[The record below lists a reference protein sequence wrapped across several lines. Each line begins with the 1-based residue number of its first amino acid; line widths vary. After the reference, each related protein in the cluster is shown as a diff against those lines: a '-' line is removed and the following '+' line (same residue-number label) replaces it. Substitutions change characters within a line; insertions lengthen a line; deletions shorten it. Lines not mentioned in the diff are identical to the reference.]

1 MSRKVIFI
9 TIGVGALVMVLFG
22 GYQVSRYMNQSK
34 ADAERTITE
43 LTQDV
48 NRLMEEND
56 TLTRELDAERGRMK
70 EFAQQIEDITGEIGI
85 LDRLAKTDKELLQK
99 YSKTF
104 FLNEHYRPSELIEIS
119 SRFRFP
125 ENEDIYIHRD
135 VWPFLRAM
143 IEDAEEARVSI
154 AVKSAFRS
162 FDEQKSVKA
171 VHLTTYGTAANQFS
185 ADQGYSE
192 HQLGTTVD
200 FTTPELQGAL
210 DGFEKTKAYT
220 WLVKNAYKYGFVLS
234 YPEGNSYYQFEPWH
248 WRFVGTSL
256 ARRLY
261 RNGESFYGLDQ
272 REIDE
277 YLVDLFE

>member
-1 MSRKVIFI
+1 MSRKVIFVPIAI
-9 TIGVGALVMVLFG
+9 TALAALLFG
-22 GYQVSRYMNQSK
+22 GYQTLQYVRQSEVAAK
-34 ADAERTITE
+34 TTIAE
-43 LTQDV
+43 LTDELSRMV
-48 NRLMEEND
+48 EEND
-56 TLTRELDAERGRMK
+56 TLARDLASERERMN
-70 EFAQQIEDITGEIGI
+70 EFAQQIEDITGEVGI
-85 LDRLAKTDKELLQK
+85 LDRLRRTDKELLQK

-104 FLNEHYRPSELIEIS
+104 FLNEHYRPSQLSEIS
-119 SRFRFP
+119 SKFRFP
-125 ENEDIYIHRD
+125 ENEDIYIHRE

-143 IEDAEEARVSI
+143 IEDAEEARITI
-154 AVKSAFRS
+154 AVKSAYRS
-162 FDEQKSVKA
+162 FDEQKSVKS

-220 WLVKNAYKYGFVLS
+220 WLVKNAHKYGFVLS
-234 YPEGNSYYQFEPWH
+234 YPEGNTYYQFEPWH

-256 ARRLY
+256 ARRLD
-261 RNGESFYGLDQ
+261 RSGEHFYSLEQ
-272 REIDE
+272 RDIDE